1 MCGIIGYFGKRQA
14 LDVLINGLKSLEYR
28 GYDSSGVSVFDFGSG
43 IKTIRAEG
51 KILNLE
57 KKIKQ
62 YNDVNGNIGIAHTR
76 WATHGVPSEKN
87 SHPHRDCSGDIS
99 IVHNG
104 IIENHENLKDV
115 LLSIGHSFDSDTDS
129 EVIAHMIENF
139 IDQGYSFVESFYKT
153 LPHLH
158 GTYGVVAISKNE
170 NKIIGARMGSPLV
183 VGVGVNEYL
192 IASDVTAIIKHTKDV
207 IYLDDG
213 EVVLIDDNN
222 ITIETTER
230 LKLNKLV
237 TEISWDYLG
246 AQKNGQPHFMLKEIF
261 EQPET
266 IQNSIRGRIDFHNGN
281 SVLGGLKDVECRLK
295 EIDRIVIV
303 GCGSAYY
310 AGLIGEY
317 LIEEISGIPV
327 EVELASEFR
336 YRKPILS
343 KKTAV
348 LAVSQ
353 SGETADTLEAIREA
367 KRKNV
372 LTLGIVNTVGSTIA
386 RETDAGIYNHAG
398 PEIGVASTKAFVS
411 QIVVLCLLAL
421 NLGRS
426 NGNASKELGLNL
438 IKSLTELPD
447 NVQSIINDR
456 NKIKNI
462 AKSFLSVNNC
472 FFLGRKFMA
481 PIAYEGSLKLKE
493 VSYIHAEGYTS
504 GEMKHGPIALIDD
517 GFPAII
523 LCPKDSVYNKTLS
536 NIEELNA
543 RKCPMIC
550 VTTTGNSDLNKFTKN
565 VIYIP
570 NISEYLLPVVA
581 TIPLQLFA
589 YYASLEKGLNP
600 DMPRNLAKSVT
611 VE

>member
-1 MCGIIGYFGKRQA
+1 MSIIGVDG
-14 LDVLINGLKSLEYR
+14 GM
-28 GYDSSGVSVFDFGSG
+28 
-43 IKTIRAEG
+43 KTVRAEG
-51 KILNLE
+51 RIVNLE

-62 YNDVNGNIGIAHTR
+62 HSDIDGCIGIAHTR
-76 WATHGVPSEKN
+76 WATHGMPSENN
-87 SHPHRDCSGDIS
+87 SHPHRDCSGKIS

-104 IIENHENLKDV
+104 IIENHEDLRSV
-115 LLSIGHSFDSDTDS
+115 LISTGHGFDSDTDS

-139 IDQGYSFVESFYKT
+139 IDQGYSFVESFHKT
-153 LPHLH
+153 LSHLR
-158 GTYGVVAISKNE
+158 GTYGLVAVFKGE

-192 IASDVTAIIKHTKDV
+192 IASDITAIVKHTKDV

-213 EVVLIDDNN
+213 EVVLIDGGD
-222 ITIETTER
+222 IAIETIDR
-230 LKLNKLV
+230 LKIKKSV

-246 AQKNGQPHFMLKEIF
+246 AQKNGQPHFMLKEIL

-266 IQNSIRGRIDFHNGN
+266 VQNSIRGRIDFHKGTA
-281 SVLGGLKDVECRLK
+281 VLGGLKDVECKLK

-317 LIEEISGIPV
+317 LIEQIAGIPV

-343 KKTAV
+343 QRTAV
-348 LAVSQ
+348 LAISQ

-386 RETDAGIYNHAG
+386 RETDAGVYNHAG
-398 PEIGVASTKAFVS
+398 PEVGVASTKAFVS
-411 QIVVLCLLAL
+411 QVVVLCLLAL
-421 NLGRS
+421 YVGRE
-426 NGNASKELGLNL
+426 NGNFSKKEGLEL
-438 IKSLTELPD
+438 IKSLTELP
-447 NVQSIINDR
+447 
-456 NKIKNI
+456 KNI
-462 AKSFLSVNNC
+462 KGLLKSKDYIKDVAKQFSDINNC

-493 VSYIHAEGYTS
+493 VSYIHAEGYTT
-504 GEMKHGPIALIDD
+504 GEMKHGPIALIDE
-517 GFPAII
+517 GFPAIV
-523 LCPKDSVYNKTLS
+523 LCPKDSVYTKTLS

-550 VTTTGNSDLNKFTKN
+550 VTTSGNTDLDKFTNN

-589 YYASLEKGLNP
+589 YYVSCEKGLNP